1 MRITKSKIAAVA
13 AGTAVVAL
21 VGTGAMAYWTATGS
35 GTGAASTSA
44 GASNLVVTQTST
56 NAGLAPGVA
65 ASGITVTVQNQAAN
79 SAFVSQVV
87 ASIAGIT
94 GAAGSCDTGDYT
106 LSNPIMTNG
115 AGELAAGAV
124 ATFSGAT
131 IGFHDKDSNQ
141 DGCKGATVNL
151 AYAVS

>member
-35 GTGAASTSA
+35 GTGTAATSA
-44 GASNLVVTQTST
+44 GASNLAVTQTAAPI
-56 NAGLAPGVA
+56 NMAPGITAGPVA
-65 ASGITVTVQNQAAN
+65 VDVTNNAVNR
-79 SAFVSQVV
+79 AFVSQVV
-87 ASIAGIT
+87 VSIASVT
-94 GAAGSCDTGDYT
+94 GGAGSCDATDYVLTGT
-106 LSNPIMTNG
+106 TMTNG
-115 AGELAAGAV
+115 AGELNAGAT
-124 ATFSGAT
+124 AHFSGASL
-131 IGFHDKDSNQ
+131 GFNDKVTNQ